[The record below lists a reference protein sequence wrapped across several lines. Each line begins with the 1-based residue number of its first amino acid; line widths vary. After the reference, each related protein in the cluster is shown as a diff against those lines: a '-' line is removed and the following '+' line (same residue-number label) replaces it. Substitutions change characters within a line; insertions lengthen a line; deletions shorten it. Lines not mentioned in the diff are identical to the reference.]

1 MHLHE
6 RLESLT
12 RRLADKQGEKS
23 RYVKLY
29 AQGHVDEEE
38 LEIYL
43 ADLKNQVENL
53 KLLIV
58 SVETDLTTNHENK
71 MVVAR
76 TEVWHMTLRET
87 LAGVEQVTE
96 EAFGKRRELA
106 KLLVQQITTDRNEE
120 GKVKVVVTYRFGP
133 PEVSLGVDS
142 AGGVQNTEGVLNFTS
157 TEQRRRPTAR
167 TYQDVLLRG
176 RRRTGCR
183 AVQRRR
189 LGIRP
194 SLMPTREPAG
204 EPRRLRGRARIRP
217 CRVLRT

>member
-1 MHLHE
+1 M
-6 RLESLT
+6 
-12 RRLADKQGEKS
+12 
-23 RYVKLY
+23 
-29 AQGHVDEEE
+29 
-38 LEIYL
+38 
-43 ADLKNQVENL
+43 
-53 KLLIV
+53 LIV

-76 TEVWHMTLRET
+76 TEVWLMTLKEN

-167 TYQDVLLRG
+167 TYKMSSYEV
-176 RRRTGCR
+176 
-183 AVQRRR
+183 AVERDAERYN
-189 LGIRP
+189 G
-194 SLMPTREPAG
+194 AD
-204 EPRRLRGRARIRP
+204 
-217 CRVLRT
+217 

>member
-71 MVVAR
+71 MMVAR
-76 TEVWHMTLRET
+76 TEVWHMTLREN

-106 KLLVQQITTDRNEE
+106 KLLV
-120 GKVKVVVTYRFGP
+120 
-133 PEVSLGVDS
+133 
-142 AGGVQNTEGVLNFTS
+142 
-157 TEQRRRPTAR
+157 
-167 TYQDVLLRG
+167 
-176 RRRTGCR
+176 
-183 AVQRRR
+183 
-189 LGIRP
+189 
-194 SLMPTREPAG
+194 
-204 EPRRLRGRARIRP
+204 
-217 CRVLRT
+217 